1 MNRLWLVLPCAA
13 LMLAQTPGAPTR
25 MAGSDVGSHLTALK
39 GKLKDGVASEVLAN
53 WGNHSFMV
61 IRREADGQAEFHES
75 QADIIIIRAGSA
87 TMKIGGKVIGGKT
100 TAPGEIRGTSI
111 EGGEI
116 VQLNPGDVIHV
127 NPKTPHQALLARGQ
141 MVEYM
146 TIKVDSK

>member
-1 MNRLWLVLPCAA
+1 
-13 LMLAQTPGAPTR
+13 
-25 MAGSDVGSHLTALK
+25 MAGNDVAGHLTALK

-61 IRREADGQAEFHES
+61 IRREADGQAEYHET

-87 TMKIGGKVIGGKT
+87 TMKIGGKVVGGKT

-116 VQLNPGDVIHV
+116 VQMNPGDVIHV

-141 MVEYM
+141 TVEYM